1 MPGAPTTALPQAT
14 VQLQST
20 QQLGPPTAA
29 TAPTMATIGTMSMDD
44 DDDESNDLIP
54 TVMSI
59 LAFVLSLAVLALSL
73 MLWMTEK
80 EIGDLFN

>member
-1 MPGAPTTALPQAT
+1 
-14 VQLQST
+14 
-20 QQLGPPTAA
+20 
-29 TAPTMATIGTMSMDD
+29 MATIGTMSMDD

>member
-1 MPGAPTTALPQAT
+1 
-14 VQLQST
+14 
-20 QQLGPPTAA
+20 
-29 TAPTMATIGTMSMDD
+29 MATIGTISMDD
-44 DDDESNDLIP
+44 DDEEGSDLVP

-80 EIGDLFN
+80 EIGDLFG